1 MKHQRN
7 PAWTGGER
15 SGKGAVLFDFDMTLV
30 DSSLGITYCLNR
42 LAGSF
47 GLAEVTREEVISTIG
62 HPMDKAMEML
72 WGRYEPA
79 WMEYYRKYLVP
90 LEYERI
96 VPFAATR
103 GALKKLLDKGLP
115 LGVVSNRKKLL
126 RAVESAG
133 LGGYFLSVVGMDDVE
148 NPKPHPEPL
157 WLSLRNLGSTASGTT
172 LVGDSEID
180 ALAARSAGIRFIGVS
195 TGGTSPGVLSSAGA
209 LDVIKDISELA
220 RVLPVEQE
228 GAFDVDRGVI

>member
-1 MKHQRN
+1 MKNQRS

-15 SGKGAVLFDFDMTLV
+15 SGTEAVLFDFDMTLV

-47 GLAEVTREEVISTIG
+47 GLDEVTREEVTSTIG

-79 WMEYYRKYLVP
+79 WMEYYRKHLVP

-96 VPFAATR
+96 MPFPGTR
-103 GALKKLLDKGLP
+103 EALARLLDEGFS

-133 LGGYFLSVVGMDDVE
+133 LGEYFLSIVGMDDVE
-148 NPKPHPEPL
+148 NPKPHPESIC
-157 WLSLRNLGSTASGTT
+157 LSMSNLGSTASGTT

-180 ALAARSAGIRFIGVS
+180 ALPSSRRQREGPALMSFRVRGLWSSSKTFRNSPGSCLGGQEGVFSAGRG
-195 TGGTSPGVLSSAGA
+195 
-209 LDVIKDISELA
+209 DKIKA
-220 RVLPVEQE
+220 
-228 GAFDVDRGVI
+228 

>member
-1 MKHQRN
+1 MKIQRS

-15 SGKGAVLFDFDMTLV
+15 SGTEAVLFDFDMTLV
-30 DSSLGITYCLNR
+30 NSSLGITYCLNR

-47 GLAEVTREEVISTIG
+47 GLDEVTREEVTSTIG

-79 WMEYYRKYLVP
+79 WMEYYRKHLVP

-96 VPFAATR
+96 MPFPGTR
-103 GALKKLLDKGLP
+103 EALTRLLDEGFS

-133 LGGYFLSVVGMDDVE
+133 LGEYFLSIVGMDDVE
-148 NPKPHPEPL
+148 NPKPHPESIC
-157 WLSLRNLGSTASGTT
+157 LSMSNLGSTASGTT

-180 ALAARSAGIRFIGVS
+180 ALAARRAGIPFVGVS
-195 TGGTSPGVLSSAGA
+195 SGGASPDVLLSAGA
-209 LDVIKDISELA
+209 LVVIKDISELA
-220 RVLPVEQE
+220 WILPGRTGRRLQC
-228 GAFDVDRGVI
+228 GPG